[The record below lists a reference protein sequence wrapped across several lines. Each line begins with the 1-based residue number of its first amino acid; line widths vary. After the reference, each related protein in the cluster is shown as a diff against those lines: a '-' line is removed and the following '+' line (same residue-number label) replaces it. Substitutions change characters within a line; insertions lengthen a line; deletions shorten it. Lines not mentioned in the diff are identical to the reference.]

1 MKKFTKILIAAG
13 IIGAAKYVYDH
24 VEIKC
29 DKVKETKDIDKETID
44 ILREELKNGRITYK
58 QYADFFGIPEIKLSK
73 SENKFQKEFYKM
85 YAEAVKDNINKYINN
100 KGFCDHIYYD
110 NPYNINKI
118 HLDKDGCPMIFEFL
132 TKEDRDMAFNRLSY
146 MIDCLGDDKGI
157 KLGLDD
163 IFDILGLI
171 IDDYSGHKNDFVCWT
186 LSDFEKANEE
196 NALPNVINFGEFERV
211 IR

>member
-13 IIGAAKYVYDH
+13 IVGAAKYVYDH

-29 DKVKETKDIDKETID
+29 NKVEKTKDIDKETID
-44 ILREELKNGRITYK
+44 ILREELKNGRISYK
-58 QYADFFGIPEIKLSK
+58 QYAEFFGIPEIELKNGNDS
-73 SENKFQKEFYKM
+73 
-85 YAEAVKDNINKYINN
+85 
-100 KGFCDHIYYD
+100 CDHIYYD

-132 TKEDRDMAFNRLSY
+132 TKEDRNIVFNHLSC
-146 MIDCLGDDKGI
+146 MMDCLGDDKGI
-157 KLGLDD
+157 RLSLDN

-171 IDDYSGHKNDFVCWT
+171 IDDYSGYKNDFVCWT

-196 NALPNVINFGEFERV
+196 NALPNTINFGEFERAV
-211 IR
+211 R

>member
-29 DKVKETKDIDKETID
+29 NKVKKTKDINKETID
-44 ILREELKNGRITYK
+44 VLREELKN
-58 QYADFFGIPEIKLSK
+58 
-73 SENKFQKEFYKM
+73 EN
-85 YAEAVKDNINKYINN
+85 DS
-100 KGFCDHIYYD
+100 CDHIYYD

-132 TKEDRDMAFNRLSY
+132 TKEDRDMAFNRFSHL
-146 MIDCLGDDKGI
+146 MDCPN
-157 KLGLDD
+157 GLKMSLLMVYL
-163 IFDILGLI
+163 ILGLI
-171 IDDYSGHKNDFVCWT
+171 IDDYSEYKNDFVCWT

-196 NALPNVINFGEFERV
+196 NALPNTINFGEFERV

>member
-29 DKVKETKDIDKETID
+29 NKVEKTKDINKETID
-44 ILREELKNGRITYK
+44 VLREELKN
-58 QYADFFGIPEIKLSK
+58 
-73 SENKFQKEFYKM
+73 EN
-85 YAEAVKDNINKYINN
+85 DS
-100 KGFCDHIYYD
+100 CDHIYYD

-132 TKEDRDMAFNRLSY
+132 TKEDRNMAFNRLSY
-146 MIDCLGDDKGI
+146 MMDCLGDDKGI
-157 KLGLDD
+157 KLSLDD

-171 IDDYSGHKNDFVCWT
+171 IDDYSDYKGAFVCWT

-196 NALPNVINFGEFERV
+196 NALPNTINFGEFERV
-211 IR
+211 VR

>member
-29 DKVKETKDIDKETID
+29 HKVKETKDIDKETIN
-44 ILREELKNGRITYK
+44 IFIEELKNTIF
-58 QYADFFGIPEIKLSK
+58 DDS
-73 SENKFQKEFYKM
+73 
-85 YAEAVKDNINKYINN
+85 
-100 KGFCDHIYYD
+100 CDHIYYD

-132 TKEDRDMAFNRLSY
+132 TKEDRDIAFNRFSY
-146 MIDCLGDDKGI
+146 MIDCLGYDKGI
-157 KLGLDD
+157 RLSLDY

-171 IDDYSGHKNDFVCWT
+171 IDDYSGYKNDFVCWT
-186 LSDFEKANEE
+186 LPDFEKANEE
-196 NALPNVINFGEFERV
+196 NTLPNVINFGEFERV

>member
-13 IIGAAKYVYDH
+13 IVGAAKYVYDH
-24 VEIKC
+24 VEIKY
-29 DKVKETKDIDKETID
+29 DKVKETKDTDKETID
-44 ILREELKNGRITYK
+44 VLREELKN
-58 QYADFFGIPEIKLSK
+58 
-73 SENKFQKEFYKM
+73 EN
-85 YAEAVKDNINKYINN
+85 DS
-100 KGFCDHIYYD
+100 CDHIYYD

-132 TKEDRDMAFNRLSY
+132 TKKDRNMAFNSIYY
-146 MIDCLGDDKGI
+146 MMNCLGDDKGI
-157 KLGLDD
+157 KLSLDD

-171 IDDYSGHKNDFVCWT
+171 IDDYSGYKNDFVCWT

-196 NALPNVINFGEFERV
+196 NALPTTINFGEFERV

>member
-1 MKKFTKILIAAG
+1 MKKFTKILIAVG
-13 IIGAAKYVYDH
+13 IIGAAKYAYDH

-29 DKVKETKDIDKETID
+29 NKVKETKDIDKETID
-44 ILREELKNGRITYK
+44 ILREELKNG
-58 QYADFFGIPEIKLSK
+58 
-73 SENKFQKEFYKM
+73 
-85 YAEAVKDNINKYINN
+85 NN
-100 KGFCDHIYYD
+100 FCDHVYYD

-118 HLDKDGCPMIFEFL
+118 YLDENGCPMIFEFL

-146 MIDCLGDDKGI
+146 MMDCLGDDKGI

-171 IDDYSGHKNDFVCWT
+171 IDDYSGYKNDFVCWT
-186 LSDFEKANEE
+186 LPDFEKANEE
-196 NALPNVINFGEFERV
+196 NALPNAINFGEFERV

>member
-1 MKKFTKILIAAG
+1 MKKITKILIAAG

-24 VEIKC
+24 VEIKRN
-29 DKVKETKDIDKETID
+29 KVEKTKDIDKETID
-44 ILREELKNGRITYK
+44 ILREELKNGRMTYK
-58 QYADFFGIPEIKLSK
+58 QYAEFFGIPEIKLSK

-100 KGFCDHIYYD
+100 KGLCDHIYYD

-132 TKEDRDMAFNRLSY
+132 TKEDRDMAFNRFSHL
-146 MIDCLGDDKGI
+146 MDCPN
-157 KLGLDD
+157 GLKMSLLMVYL
-163 IFDILGLI
+163 ILGLI
-171 IDDYSGHKNDFVCWT
+171 IDDYSEYKNDFVCWT

-196 NALPNVINFGEFERV
+196 NALPNTINFGEFERA

>member
-29 DKVKETKDIDKETID
+29 NKVEKTKDIDKEVID
-44 ILREELKNGRITYK
+44 ILREELKNTIFN
-58 QYADFFGIPEIKLSK
+58 DS
-73 SENKFQKEFYKM
+73 
-85 YAEAVKDNINKYINN
+85 
-100 KGFCDHIYYD
+100 CDHIYYD

-132 TKEDRDMAFNRLSY
+132 TKEDRNMAFNRFCKRLQFPF
-146 MIDCLGDDKGI
+146 IADCLGDDMKFE
-157 KLGLDD
+157 LDLDD
-163 IFDILGLI
+163 IFDMLGLI
-171 IDDYSGHKNDFVCWT
+171 IDDYSGYKNDFVCWT

-196 NALPNVINFGEFERV
+196 NALPNTINFGEFERV
-211 IR
+211 VR